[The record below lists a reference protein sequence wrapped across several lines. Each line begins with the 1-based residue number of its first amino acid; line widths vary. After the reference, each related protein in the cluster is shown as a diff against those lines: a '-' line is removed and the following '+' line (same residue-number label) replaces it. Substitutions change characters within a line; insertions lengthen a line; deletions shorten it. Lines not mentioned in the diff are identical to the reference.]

1 MKDIATK
8 STTQYILDKYDLYP
22 KKKYGQ
28 NFLIDPR
35 IVEKIV
41 CCSSVNEK
49 CAVIE
54 VGPGIG
60 ALTQVL
66 ARYAGYVR
74 SYEID
79 TRFKGVYEDYLN
91 QENIELVF
99 EDFLKVNLEDLMT
112 LKDKYEKVIL
122 VANLPYYITTQIIEK
137 VLKSAIANAV
147 NNNELD
153 ENNLYVADVV
163 ANQGPTLKRIRPR
176 AQGRA
181 YRINKKTAHISIY
194 LDEKK

>member
-1 MKDIATK
+1 MAKGHRSQVKKARNEQNKDRRPQAHVKFVRISDTK
-8 STTQYILDKYDLYP
+8 A
-22 KKKYGQ
+22 
-28 NFLIDPR
+28 R
-35 IVEKIV
+35 IVLDQIKG
-41 CCSSVNEK
+41 K
-49 CAVIE
+49 GVIE
-54 VGPGIG
+54 AMGI
-60 ALTQVL
+60 VKYSP
-66 ARYAGYVR
+66 RYAA
-74 SYEID
+74 E
-79 TRFKGVYEDYLN
+79 
-91 QENIELVF
+91 
-99 EDFLKVNLEDLMT
+99 
-112 LKDKYEKVIL
+112 
-122 VANLPYYITTQIIEK
+122 IIEK

>member
-1 MKDIATK
+1 MAKGHRSQIKRARNEQNKDRRPQAHVKFVRISDTK
-8 STTQYILDKYDLYP
+8 A
-22 KKKYGQ
+22 
-28 NFLIDPR
+28 R
-35 IVEKIV
+35 IVLDQIKG
-41 CCSSVNEK
+41 K
-49 CAVIE
+49 GVIE
-54 VGPGIG
+54 AMGI
-60 ALTQVL
+60 LKYSP
-66 ARYAGYVR
+66 RYAA
-74 SYEID
+74 E
-79 TRFKGVYEDYLN
+79 
-91 QENIELVF
+91 
-99 EDFLKVNLEDLMT
+99 
-112 LKDKYEKVIL
+112 
-122 VANLPYYITTQIIEK
+122 IIEK